1 MYQCTRL
8 LLSSFIL
15 FTLFACGGGGSDS
28 ITRGNTPNSGDNPGD
43 TITYSIALTL
53 TDSNQQ
59 TASHLS
65 ASTPLTL
72 TARVT
77 DNTGAI
83 ATDKLVT
90 FTFSPEGLADFNND
104 SGTASTGTTGEA
116 SIALL
121 VGENS
126 GSGEVIATLSGG
138 ETASTTFTS
147 QGTTQVNEQPSS
159 LDLFAGAVQLPSS
172 GTDTIELIALLKNA
186 QNVLM
191 EGVDVVFSADA
202 DAALMITQ
210 GTTGNDGQAT
220 ASLTTQ
226 NNRQNRNIQ
235 VTATSGTL
243 SQTLLISVV
252 GTTVNI
258 DGPSSVILNDPVDL
272 TISLLDSDGN
282 GIANQQVNL
291 SAANGLLSTTTPIT
305 GTNGQV
311 TVTYTGNTSGVETI
325 SASALNDESEFT
337 LAVQADN
344 FSFTSVPTEEVNLNN
359 AQSLGLTW
367 LSNNT
372 AVSGAQVTLTTSRGA
387 IATSTKNTDSD
398 GLVSFS
404 ISSDNA
410 GFATV
415 SATGTDSDG
424 NQVTARTQI
433 EFVATVADNIIVD
446 ATPDSIGPTGEIS
459 TISAVVRDA
468 RGNLVKG
475 KTINFLLDDV
485 SGGQISPN
493 QATTDRSGIAKTVYT
508 SNALST
514 FEGVKVYGTVDD
526 TQSVSAFTL
535 LTVGDKPFD
544 IVFGTGNTIQ
554 SPTESSYTKEF
565 SAFVTDP
572 DSNPVENANV
582 TFAAPPWAFIKNEI
596 ENGIVLKGTY
606 SKGSWLFNT
615 TTNVWQPNESVK
627 CLNEDVNGNGILD
640 EGEDTNNDGQLTPGN
655 VVSIQ
660 SDGTTDDNGQI
671 RFSLRYPKAFG
682 VWTKVTIHVN
692 GESQGSES
700 SEQHD
705 YVLGVAADDLT
716 DPASSPPA
724 NPFGTSDQ
732 CSDSL

>member
-1 MYQCTRL
+1 MYQRTRL

-28 ITRGNTPNSGDNPGD
+28 ITRGDTTNSGDNPGD
-43 TITYSIALTL
+43 TTTYSIALTL

-59 TASHLS
+59 TASQLS

-243 SQTLLISVV
+243 SQTLLVSVV

-582 TFAAPPWAFIKNEI
+582 TFAAPPKPFKQG
-596 ENGIVLKGTY
+596 GIYEKGF
-606 SKGSWLFNT
+606 WIFNT
-615 TTNVWQPNESVK
+615 TTNVWNKNVTAV
-627 CLNEDVNGNGILD
+627 CDNEDVNGNGILD
-640 EGEDTNNDGQLTPGN
+640 EGEDINGDEQLTPGN
-655 VVSIQ
+655 VVAVQ
-660 SDGTTDDNGQI
+660 SQGTTDENGQVV
-671 RFSLRYPKAFG
+671 FTLSYPKAFG
-682 VWTKVTIHVN
+682 IWTTVAITAN

-705 YVLGVAADDLT
+705 YGLGVAADDLT
-716 DPASSPPA
+716 DSASAPPA
-724 NPFGTSDQ
+724 NPYGESANCNDI
-732 CSDSL
+732 L

>member
-1 MYQCTRL
+1 MYQHTRL

-28 ITRGNTPNSGDNPGD
+28 ITRGDTPNSGDNPGD
-43 TITYSIALTL
+43 TTTYSIALTL

-59 TASHLS
+59 TASQLS

-104 SGTASTGTTGEA
+104 SGTASTGTAGEA

-172 GTDTIELIALLKNA
+172 GTDSIELIALLKNA

-202 DAALMITQ
+202 DAALMITE

-572 DSNPVENANV
+572 DSNPVENANI
-582 TFAAPPWAFIKNEI
+582 TFSAPPKPFKQ
-596 ENGIVLKGTY
+596 GGTY
-606 SKGSWLFNT
+606 EKGFWIFNT
-615 TTNVWQPNESVK
+615 TTNVWNKNVTAV
-627 CLNEDVNGNGILD
+627 CDNEDVNGNGILD
-640 EGEDTNNDGQLTPGN
+640 DGEDINGDEQLTPGN
-655 VVSIQ
+655 VVAVQ
-660 SDGTTDDNGQI
+660 SQGTTDENGQVV
-671 RFSLRYPKAFG
+671 FTLSYPKAFG
-682 VWTKVTIHVN
+682 MWTTVSITAN

-705 YVLGVAADDLT
+705 YGLGVAADDLT
-716 DPASSPPA
+716 DSASAPPA
-724 NPFGTSDQ
+724 NPYGESTNCNDI
-732 CSDSL
+732 L

>member
-1 MYQCTRL
+1 MYQRTRL

-28 ITRGNTPNSGDNPGD
+28 ITRGDTPNSGDNTGD
-43 TITYSIALTL
+43 ITTYSIALTL

-59 TASHLS
+59 TASQLS

-121 VGENS
+121 VGGNS

-172 GTDTIELIALLKNA
+172 GTDSIELIALLKNA

-226 NNRQNRNIQ
+226 NNHQNRNIQ

-272 TISLLDSDGN
+272 TISLLDSDAN

-344 FSFTSVPTEEVNLNN
+344 FSFTSVPNEEVNLNN

-572 DSNPVENANV
+572 DSNPVENANI
-582 TFAAPPWAFIKNEI
+582 TFSAPPKPFKQG
-596 ENGIVLKGTY
+596 GIYEKGF
-606 SKGSWLFNT
+606 WIFNT
-615 TTNVWQPNESVK
+615 TTNVWNKNVTAV
-627 CLNEDVNGNGILD
+627 CDNEDVNGNGILD
-640 EGEDTNNDGQLTPGN
+640 EGEDINGDEQLTPGN
-655 VVSIQ
+655 VVAVQ
-660 SDGTTDDNGQI
+660 SQGTTDENGQVV
-671 RFSLRYPKAFG
+671 FTLSYPKAFG
-682 VWTKVTIHVN
+682 IWTTVAITAN

-705 YVLGVAADDLT
+705 YGLGVAADDLT
-716 DPASSPPA
+716 DSASAPPA
-724 NPFGTSDQ
+724 NPYGESANCNDI
-732 CSDSL
+732 L

>member
-1 MYQCTRL
+1 MYQRTRL

-28 ITRGNTPNSGDNPGD
+28 ITRGDTPNSGDNPGD
-43 TITYSIALTL
+43 TTTYSIALTL

-59 TASHLS
+59 TASQLS

-172 GTDTIELIALLKNA
+172 GTDSIELIALLKNA

-226 NNRQNRNIQ
+226 NNRQNRDIQ

-243 SQTLLISVV
+243 SQTLLISVI

>member
-1 MYQCTRL
+1 MYQHTRL
-8 LLSSFIL
+8 LLSSFTIFL
-15 FTLFACGGGGSDS
+15 LLACGGGGSDAIS
-28 ITRGNTPNSGDNPGD
+28 RDGSSDGDDTPDP
-43 TITYSIALTL
+43 ITYSVSLSLVNADGQ
-53 TDSNQQ
+53 TDGQ
-59 TASHLS
+59 LS
-65 ASTPLTL
+65 ASNPLTL

-83 ATDKLVT
+83 ATDQLVT
-90 FTFSPEGLADFNND
+90 FTFNPEGLAEFGND
-104 SGTASTGTTGEA
+104 SGTATTGTTGDA
-116 SIALL
+116 TISLL

-126 GSGEVIATLSGG
+126 GSGEVIATLSDGQS
-138 ETASTTFTS
+138 ASTTFTS
-147 QGTTQVNEQPSS
+147 QGTTQENVQASS

-172 GTDTIELIALLKNA
+172 GTDSIELIALVKNA

-191 EGVDVVFSADA
+191 EGIDVVFSADA

-210 GTTGNDGQAT
+210 GTTGADGQAT
-220 ASLTTQ
+220 ATLTTQ
-226 NNRQNRNIQ
+226 NNRQNRDIQ
-235 VTATSGTL
+235 ITATSGTL
-243 SQTLLISVV
+243 SQTLSISVV

-272 TISLLDSDGN
+272 TLSLLDSDGN

-291 SAANGLLSTTTPIT
+291 SAANGLLSSTTPTT

-311 TVTYTGNTSGVETI
+311 TVTYTGNTAGVDTI

-337 LAVQADN
+337 VTVQADD
-344 FSFTSVPTEEVNLNN
+344 FSFTTVPTEEVALNQ
-359 AQSLGLTW
+359 ATSLGLTW
-367 LSNNT
+367 LSNT
-372 AVSGAQVTLTTSRGA
+372 APVSGAQVTLTTSRGL
-387 IATSTKNTDSD
+387 IATSTKSTDSD

-404 ISSDNA
+404 ISADNA
-410 GFATV
+410 GFASI

-424 NQVTARTQI
+424 NQVTARTQV
-433 EFVATVADNIIVD
+433 EFVATQADSIIVD

-526 TQSVSAFTL
+526 TQTVSAFTL

-582 TFAAPPWAFIKNEI
+582 TFSAPPKAFNV
-596 ENGIVLKGTY
+596 GGTY
-606 SKGSWLFNT
+606 EKGFWTFNT
-615 TTNVWQPNESVK
+615 TTNIWNKNVTAV
-627 CLNEDVNGNGILD
+627 CDNEDLNGNGILD
-640 EGEDTNNDGQLTPGN
+640 EGEDINGDAQLTPGN
-655 VVSIQ
+655 VVAVQ
-660 SDGTTDDNGQI
+660 SQGITDANGQVL
-671 RFSLRYPKAFG
+671 FTLSYPKAFG
-682 VWTKVTIHVN
+682 AWTTVSITAN

-705 YVLGVAADDLT
+705 YGLSVASDDLT
-716 DPASSPPA
+716 DSASPPPA
-724 NPFGTSDQ
+724 NPYGESANCNDI
-732 CSDSL
+732 L

>member
-1 MYQCTRL
+1 MYQRTRL

-28 ITRGNTPNSGDNPGD
+28 ITRGETPNSGDNPSD
-43 TITYSIALTL
+43 TTTYSIALTL

-59 TASHLS
+59 TASQLS

-116 SIALL
+116 SITLL
-121 VGENS
+121 VGGSS
-126 GSGEVIATLSGG
+126 GSGEVIATLTGG
-138 ETASTTFTS
+138 ESASTTFTS

-172 GTDTIELIALLKNA
+172 GTDSIALIALLKNA

-202 DAALMITQ
+202 DAALLITQ

-226 NNRQNRNIQ
+226 NNRQNRDIQ

-243 SQTLLISVV
+243 SQTLLISVI

-291 SAANGLLSTTTPIT
+291 SAANGLLSTTTPTT

-344 FSFTSVPTEEVNLNN
+344 FSFTSVPTEEVNLND

-367 LSNNT
+367 LSNNI

-387 IATSTKNTDSD
+387 IATRTKNTDSD

-415 SATGTDSDG
+415 SATGTDSGG

-433 EFVATVADNIIVD
+433 EFAATVADNIIVD

-572 DSNPVENANV
+572 DSNPVENANI
-582 TFAAPPWAFIKNEI
+582 TFSAPPKPFKQ
-596 ENGIVLKGTY
+596 GGTY
-606 SKGSWLFNT
+606 EKGFWMFNT
-615 TTNVWQPNESVK
+615 TTNIWNKNVTAV
-627 CLNEDVNGNGILD
+627 CDNEDVNGNGILD
-640 EGEDTNNDGQLTPGN
+640 EGEDINGDEQLTPGN
-655 VVSIQ
+655 VVAVQ
-660 SDGTTDDNGQI
+660 SQGTTDENGQVV
-671 RFSLRYPKAFG
+671 FTLSYPKAFG
-682 VWTKVTIHVN
+682 AWTTVSITAN

-705 YVLGVAADDLT
+705 YGLGVAADDLT
-716 DPASSPPA
+716 DSASAPPA
-724 NPFGTSDQ
+724 NPYGESANCNDI
-732 CSDSL
+732 L

>member
-1 MYQCTRL
+1 MYQRTRL

-28 ITRGNTPNSGDNPGD
+28 ITRGDTPNSGDNTGD
-43 TITYSIALTL
+43 ITTYSIALTL

-59 TASHLS
+59 TASQLS

-83 ATDKLVT
+83 AIDKLVT

-121 VGENS
+121 VGGNS

-172 GTDTIELIALLKNA
+172 GTDSIELIALLKNA

-243 SQTLLISVV
+243 SQTLLISVI

-572 DSNPVENANV
+572 DSNPVENANI
-582 TFAAPPWAFIKNEI
+582 TFSAPPKPFKQ
-596 ENGIVLKGTY
+596 GGTY
-606 SKGSWLFNT
+606 EKGFWIFNT
-615 TTNVWQPNESVK
+615 TTNVWNKNVTAV
-627 CLNEDVNGNGILD
+627 CDNEDVNGNGILD
-640 EGEDTNNDGQLTPGN
+640 EGEDINGDEQLTPGN
-655 VVSIQ
+655 VVAVQ
-660 SDGTTDDNGQI
+660 SQGTTDENGQVV
-671 RFSLRYPKAFG
+671 FTLSYPKAFG
-682 VWTKVTIHVN
+682 IWTTVAITAN

-705 YVLGVAADDLT
+705 YGLGVAADDLT
-716 DPASSPPA
+716 DSASAPPA
-724 NPFGTSDQ
+724 NPYGESANCNDI
-732 CSDSL
+732 L

>member
-1 MYQCTRL
+1 MYQRTRL

-28 ITRGNTPNSGDNPGD
+28 ITRGDTPNSGDNPGD
-43 TITYSIALTL
+43 ITTYSIALTL

-59 TASHLS
+59 TASQLS

-83 ATDKLVT
+83 AIDKLVT

-121 VGENS
+121 VGGNS

-172 GTDTIELIALLKNA
+172 GTDSIELIALLKNA

-272 TISLLDSDGN
+272 TISLLDSDAN

-398 GLVSFS
+398 GLVRFF

-572 DSNPVENANV
+572 DSNPVENANI
-582 TFAAPPWAFIKNEI
+582 TFSAPPKPFKQG
-596 ENGIVLKGTY
+596 GIYEKGF
-606 SKGSWLFNT
+606 WIFNT
-615 TTNVWQPNESVK
+615 TTNVWNKNVTAV
-627 CLNEDVNGNGILD
+627 CDNEDVNGNGILD
-640 EGEDTNNDGQLTPGN
+640 EGEDINGDEQLTPGN
-655 VVSIQ
+655 VVAVQ
-660 SDGTTDDNGQI
+660 SQGTTDENGQVV
-671 RFSLRYPKAFG
+671 FTLSYPKAFG
-682 VWTKVTIHVN
+682 IWTTVAITAN

-705 YVLGVAADDLT
+705 YGLGVAADDLT
-716 DPASSPPA
+716 DSASAPPA
-724 NPFGTSDQ
+724 NPYGESANCNDI
-732 CSDSL
+732 L

>member
-1 MYQCTRL
+1 MYQRTRL

-28 ITRGNTPNSGDNPGD
+28 ITRGDTPNSGDNPGD
-43 TITYSIALTL
+43 ITTYSIALTL

-59 TASHLS
+59 TASQLS

-83 ATDKLVT
+83 AIDKLVT

-121 VGENS
+121 VGGNS

-172 GTDTIELIALLKNA
+172 GTDSIELIALLKNA

-243 SQTLLISVV
+243 SQTLLISVI

-398 GLVSFS
+398 GLVRFF

-572 DSNPVENANV
+572 DSNPVENANI
-582 TFAAPPWAFIKNEI
+582 TFSAPPKPFKQ
-596 ENGIVLKGTY
+596 GGTY
-606 SKGSWLFNT
+606 EKGFWIFNT
-615 TTNVWQPNESVK
+615 TTNVWNKNVTAV
-627 CLNEDVNGNGILD
+627 CDNEDVNGNGILD
-640 EGEDTNNDGQLTPGN
+640 EGEDINGDEQLTPGN
-655 VVSIQ
+655 VVAVQ
-660 SDGTTDDNGQI
+660 SQGTTDENGQVV
-671 RFSLRYPKAFG
+671 FTLSYPKAFG
-682 VWTKVTIHVN
+682 IWTTVAITAN

-705 YVLGVAADDLT
+705 YGLGVAADDLT
-716 DPASSPPA
+716 DSASAPPA
-724 NPFGTSDQ
+724 NPYGESANCNDI
-732 CSDSL
+732 L

>member
-1 MYQCTRL
+1 MYQRTRL

-28 ITRGNTPNSGDNPGD
+28 ITRGDTPNSGDNTGD
-43 TITYSIALTL
+43 ITTYSIALTL

-59 TASHLS
+59 TASQLS

-172 GTDTIELIALLKNA
+172 GTDSIELIALLKNA

-572 DSNPVENANV
+572 DSNPVENANI
-582 TFAAPPWAFIKNEI
+582 TFSAPPKPFKQG
-596 ENGIVLKGTY
+596 GIYEKGF
-606 SKGSWLFNT
+606 WIFNT
-615 TTNVWQPNESVK
+615 TTNVWNKNVTAV
-627 CLNEDVNGNGILD
+627 CDNEDVNGNGILD
-640 EGEDTNNDGQLTPGN
+640 EGEDINGDEQLTPGN
-655 VVSIQ
+655 VVAVQ
-660 SDGTTDDNGQI
+660 SQGTTDENGQVV
-671 RFSLRYPKAFG
+671 FTLSYPKAFG
-682 VWTKVTIHVN
+682 IWTTVAITAN

-705 YVLGVAADDLT
+705 YGLGVAADDLT
-716 DPASSPPA
+716 DSASAPPA
-724 NPFGTSDQ
+724 NPYGESANCNDI
-732 CSDSL
+732 L

>member
-1 MYQCTRL
+1 MYQRTRL

-28 ITRGNTPNSGDNPGD
+28 ITRGDTPNSGDNTGD
-43 TITYSIALTL
+43 ITTYSIALTL

-59 TASHLS
+59 TASQLS

-83 ATDKLVT
+83 AIDKLVT

-121 VGENS
+121 VGGNS

-172 GTDTIELIALLKNA
+172 GTDSIELIALLKNA

-572 DSNPVENANV
+572 DSNPVENANI
-582 TFAAPPWAFIKNEI
+582 TFSAPPKPFKQG
-596 ENGIVLKGTY
+596 GIYEKGF
-606 SKGSWLFNT
+606 WIFNT
-615 TTNVWQPNESVK
+615 TTNVWNKNVTAV
-627 CLNEDVNGNGILD
+627 CDNEDVNGNGILD
-640 EGEDTNNDGQLTPGN
+640 EGEDINGDEQLTPGN
-655 VVSIQ
+655 VVAVQ
-660 SDGTTDDNGQI
+660 SQGTTDENGQVV
-671 RFSLRYPKAFG
+671 FTLSYPKAFG
-682 VWTKVTIHVN
+682 IWTTVAITAN

-705 YVLGVAADDLT
+705 YGLGVAADDLT
-716 DPASSPPA
+716 DSASAPPA
-724 NPFGTSDQ
+724 NPYGESANCNDI
-732 CSDSL
+732 L

>member
-1 MYQCTRL
+1 MYQHTRL

-28 ITRGNTPNSGDNPGD
+28 ITRGDTPNSGDNSGD
-43 TITYSIALTL
+43 TTTYSIALTL

-59 TASHLS
+59 TASQLS

-90 FTFSPEGLADFNND
+90 FTFSPQGLADFDND

-172 GTDTIELIALLKNA
+172 GTDSIELIALLKNA

-572 DSNPVENANV
+572 DSNPVENANMSP
-582 TFAAPPWAFIKNEI
+582 FLRRQSLSN
-596 ENGIVLKGTY
+596 KGEHMRRDSGY
-606 SKGSWLFNT
+606 LIPL
-615 TTNVWQPNESVK
+615 QM
-627 CLNEDVNGNGILD
+627 
-640 EGEDTNNDGQLTPGN
+640 
-655 VVSIQ
+655 
-660 SDGTTDDNGQI
+660 
-671 RFSLRYPKAFG
+671 
-682 VWTKVTIHVN
+682 
-692 GESQGSES
+692 
-700 SEQHD
+700 
-705 YVLGVAADDLT
+705 
-716 DPASSPPA
+716 
-724 NPFGTSDQ
+724 FGTKM
-732 CSDSL
+732 

>member
-1 MYQCTRL
+1 MYQRTRL

-28 ITRGNTPNSGDNPGD
+28 ITRGDTPNSGDNTGD
-43 TITYSIALTL
+43 ITTYSIALTL

-59 TASHLS
+59 TASQLS

-121 VGENS
+121 VGGNS

-172 GTDTIELIALLKNA
+172 GTDSIELIALLKNA

-272 TISLLDSDGN
+272 TISLLDSDAN

-344 FSFTSVPTEEVNLNN
+344 FSFTSVPIEEVNLNN

-572 DSNPVENANV
+572 DSNPVENANI
-582 TFAAPPWAFIKNEI
+582 TFSAPPKPFKQG
-596 ENGIVLKGTY
+596 GIYEKGF
-606 SKGSWLFNT
+606 WIFNT
-615 TTNVWQPNESVK
+615 TTNVWNKNVTAV
-627 CLNEDVNGNGILD
+627 CVNEDVNGNGILD
-640 EGEDTNNDGQLTPGN
+640 EGEDINGDEQLTPGN
-655 VVSIQ
+655 VVAVQ
-660 SDGTTDDNGQI
+660 SQGTTDENGQVV
-671 RFSLRYPKAFG
+671 FTLSYPKAFG
-682 VWTKVTIHVN
+682 IWTTVAITAN

-705 YVLGVAADDLT
+705 YGLGVAADDLT
-716 DPASSPPA
+716 DSASAPPA
-724 NPFGTSDQ
+724 NPYGESANCNDI
-732 CSDSL
+732 L

>member
-1 MYQCTRL
+1 MYQRTRL
-8 LLSSFIL
+8 LLSSFLL

-28 ITRGNTPNSGDNPGD
+28 ISREGSSTGGDNSGG
-43 TITYSIALTL
+43 TTTYVVTL
-53 TDSNQQ
+53 SLVDVNGQ
-59 TASHLS
+59 TASQLS

-77 DNTGAI
+77 DSTGAI

-90 FTFSPEGLADFNND
+90 FTFSSENLAEFSND
-104 SGTASTGTTGEA
+104 SGTATTGTTGEA
-116 SIALL
+116 IITLL

-126 GSGEVIATLSGG
+126 GSGEVIATLSSG

-147 QGTTQVNEQPSS
+147 EGTTQVNVQPSA

-172 GTDTIELIALLKNA
+172 GTDSIELIALVKNA

-210 GTTGNDGQAT
+210 GTTGADGQAT
-220 ASLTTQ
+220 ATLTTQ
-226 NNRQNRNIQ
+226 NNRQNRKIQ
-235 VTATSGTL
+235 VTATTGVL

-272 TISLLDSDGN
+272 TLSLLDSDGN
-282 GIANQQVNL
+282 GVANQQINL
-291 SAANGLLSTTTPIT
+291 SASNGLLSTTTPT
-305 GTNGQV
+305 TASNGQV
-311 TVTYTGNTSGVETI
+311 TVTYTGNIAGIDTI
-325 SASALNDESEFT
+325 SASALNDQGEFSVT
-337 LAVQADN
+337 VQPDN
-344 FSFTSVPTEEVNLNN
+344 FSFTGVPNDDIALNQS
-359 AQSLGLTW
+359 QSLGLTW
-367 LSNNT
+367 LSNNA
-372 AVSGAQVTLTTSRGA
+372 AVSGAQVTLTTSRGT
-387 IATSTKNTDSD
+387 IATSTKTTDSD
-398 GLVSFS
+398 GLVSFA

-424 NQVTARTQI
+424 NQVTARAQI

-508 SNALST
+508 SNALSS

-544 IVFGTGNTIQ
+544 IVFGTGNLIQ

-572 DSNPVENANV
+572 DSNPVENANI
-582 TFAAPPWAFIKNEI
+582 TFSAPPKAFNV
-596 ENGIVLKGTY
+596 GGTY
-606 SKGSWLFNT
+606 QKGFWTFST
-615 TTNVWQPNESVK
+615 TTNVWNKNVTAI
-627 CLNEDVNGNGILD
+627 CDNEDVNGNGILD
-640 EGEDTNNDGQLTPGN
+640 EGEDSNGDEQLTPGN
-655 VVSIQ
+655 VVAVQ
-660 SDGTTDDNGQI
+660 SQGITDDNGQVV
-671 RFSLRYPKAFG
+671 FTLSYPRNFG
-682 VWTKVTIHVN
+682 AWTTVSITAN

-705 YVLGVAADDLT
+705 YSLGVAAGDLT
-716 DPASSPPA
+716 DQASAPPA
-724 NPFGTSDQ
+724 NPYGESFNCNDI
-732 CSDSL
+732 L

>member
-1 MYQCTRL
+1 MYQRTRL

-28 ITRGNTPNSGDNPGD
+28 ITRGDTPNSGDNPGD
-43 TITYSIALTL
+43 ITTYSIALTL

-59 TASHLS
+59 TASQLS

-90 FTFSPEGLADFNND
+90 FTFSPEGLANFNND

-172 GTDTIELIALLKNA
+172 GTDSIELIALLKNA

-272 TISLLDSDGN
+272 TISLLDSDAN

-572 DSNPVENANV
+572 DSNPVENANI
-582 TFAAPPWAFIKNEI
+582 TFSAPPKPFKQG
-596 ENGIVLKGTY
+596 GIYEKGF
-606 SKGSWLFNT
+606 WIFNT
-615 TTNVWQPNESVK
+615 TTNVWNKNVTAV
-627 CLNEDVNGNGILD
+627 CDNEDVNGNGILD
-640 EGEDTNNDGQLTPGN
+640 EGEDINGDEQLTPGN
-655 VVSIQ
+655 VVAVQ
-660 SDGTTDDNGQI
+660 SQGTTDENGQVV
-671 RFSLRYPKAFG
+671 FTLSYPKAFG
-682 VWTKVTIHVN
+682 IWTTVAITAN

-705 YVLGVAADDLT
+705 YGLGVAADDLT
-716 DPASSPPA
+716 DSASAPPA
-724 NPFGTSDQ
+724 NPYGESANCNDI
-732 CSDSL
+732 L

>member
-1 MYQCTRL
+1 MYQRTRL

-28 ITRGNTPNSGDNPGD
+28 ITRGDTPNSGDNPGD
-43 TITYSIALTL
+43 TTTYSIALTL

-59 TASHLS
+59 TASQLS

-72 TARVT
+72 TARVN

-172 GTDTIELIALLKNA
+172 GTDSIELIALLKNA

-226 NNRQNRNIQ
+226 NNRQNRDIQ

-243 SQTLLISVV
+243 SQTLLISVI

>member
-1 MYQCTRL
+1 MYQRTRL

-28 ITRGNTPNSGDNPGD
+28 ITRGDTPNSGDNPGD
-43 TITYSIALTL
+43 TITYSIVLTL

-59 TASHLS
+59 PASQLS

-90 FTFSPEGLADFNND
+90 FTFSPEGLAGFNND

-172 GTDTIELIALLKNA
+172 GTDSIELIALLKNA

-243 SQTLLISVV
+243 SETLLISVV

-305 GTNGQV
+305 STNGQV

-344 FSFTSVPTEEVNLNN
+344 FSFSGVPSEEVPLNTTS
-359 AQSLGLTW
+359 SLELTW
-367 LSNNT
+367 LSNGS
-372 AVSGAQVTLTTSRGA
+372 AVSGAQVKLVTSRG
-387 IATSTKNTDSD
+387 TTDPDPKNTDSE
-398 GLVSFS
+398 GVVSFS

-572 DSNPVENANV
+572 DSNPVENANI
-582 TFAAPPWAFIKNEI
+582 TFSAPPKPFKQ
-596 ENGIVLKGTY
+596 GGTY
-606 SKGSWLFNT
+606 EKGFWIFNT
-615 TTNVWQPNESVK
+615 TTNVWNKNVTAV
-627 CLNEDVNGNGILD
+627 CDNEDVNGNGILD
-640 EGEDTNNDGQLTPGN
+640 DGEDINGDEQLTPGN
-655 VVSIQ
+655 VVAVQ
-660 SDGTTDDNGQI
+660 SQGTTDENGQVV
-671 RFSLRYPKAFG
+671 FTLSYPKAFG
-682 VWTKVTIHVN
+682 MWTTVSITAN

-705 YVLGVAADDLT
+705 YGLGVAADDLT
-716 DPASSPPA
+716 DSASAPPA
-724 NPFGTSDQ
+724 NPYGESANCNDI
-732 CSDSL
+732 L